1 MSSKAITIALRVAYI
16 AWNLKRIICLHPN
29 AHTYTLI
36 SVHITK
42 THTILTS
49 ISKLDK
55 YVGMYVQ
62 KPF

>member
-1 MSSKAITIALRVAYI
+1 MGSEIITIALRVAYI
-16 AWNLKRIICLHPN
+16 ARNFKHIICLHPN
-29 AHTYTLI
+29 AHTHTHI

-42 THTILTS
+42 RHTILTS